1 MDIQLS
7 FILLLI
13 SLCIFLLVRKNII
26 TKKFTDFLIN
36 NKGSEID
43 FLETSELSVL
53 EGAKILNKKYKMGLI
68 NSYIVVNST
77 KVG

>member
-1 MDIQLS
+1 MDIQLA
-7 FILLLI
+7 FILLLV

-53 EGAKILNKKYKMGLI
+53 EGAKILNKKYKIGLI
-68 NSYIVVNST
+68 NSYIVVNSI
-77 KVG
+77 KVR

>member
-1 MDIQLS
+1 MDIQLV
-7 FILLLI
+7 FILLLV

-53 EGAKILNKKYKMGLI
+53 EGAKILNKKYKIGLI
-68 NSYIVVNST
+68 NSYIVVNSK

>member
-1 MDIQLS
+1 
-7 FILLLI
+7 
-13 SLCIFLLVRKNII
+13 LVRKNII

-53 EGAKILNKKYKMGLI
+53 EGAKILNKKYKIGLI
-68 NSYIVVNST
+68 NSYIVVNSK